1 MGVREYHDLLCLLNT
16 LSIPSKEKAMDIH
29 NLTKKLK
36 ETLTITRRQ
45 HSPFFQQSCHE
56 FCSLIII
63 DLYSFKVSDHYCYFL
78 DENTLV
84 LKFLKT
90 VCC

>member
-16 LSIPSKEKAMDIH
+16 LSIPTKEKAMDIH

-36 ETLTITRRQ
+36 ETLTITKETTQPIFSAVLPRILQ
-45 HSPFFQQSCHE
+45 F
-56 FCSLIII
+56 II
-63 DLYSFKVSDHYCYFL
+63 DLYSFKVSAHCYFVE
-78 DENTLV
+78 ENTLV

>member
-16 LSIPSKEKAMDIH
+16 LSIPTKEKAMDIH

-36 ETLTITRRQ
+36 EILTITKETTQ
-45 HSPFFQQSCHE
+45 PIFQQSYHE
-56 FCSLIII
+56 FCSLIVI

>member
-36 ETLTITRRQ
+36 ETLTITKETT
-45 HSPFFQQSCHE
+45 QQSCHE

-63 DLYSFKVSDHYCYFL
+63 DL
-78 DENTLV
+78 
-84 LKFLKT
+84 
-90 VCC
+90 

>member
-16 LSIPSKEKAMDIH
+16 LSIPSKEEAMDTH

-36 ETLTITRRQ
+36 ETLTITKETTQPIFSAVLPRILQ
-45 HSPFFQQSCHE
+45 F
-56 FCSLIII
+56 II
-63 DLYSFKVSDHYCYFL
+63 DLYSFKVSAHCYFVE
-78 DENTLV
+78 ENTLV